1 MGMKKYREVDLTEK
15 YIEEMAYKAIK
26 SGKGFEFMLYW
37 HNIGDGWE
45 KKAKKIF
52 QKVLRRYI

>member
-1 MGMKKYREVDLTEK
+1 MKKCREVDLTEK

-26 SGKGFEFMLYW
+26 FGKGFDFMIYW
-37 HNIGDGWE
+37 KKEGRGWE

-52 QKVLRRYI
+52 QRVLRKYK